1 MTYELSRI
9 VYVLLGLGSRWAAVV
24 YLYLQSLDN
33 WKSGTCYLLSCAL
46 AWPAPCAVGLGV
58 GAGSAARRGCVG
70 KREADAKGAK
80 AMLIAFAAWMI
91 VAASA
96 APVLTYR
103 FPRK

>member
-1 MTYELSRI
+1 MSYHVCLT
-9 VYVLLGLGSRWAAVV
+9 RWAVV
-24 YLYLQSLDN
+24 CVSLVYLQSLFAGY

-58 GAGSAARRGCVG
+58 GAGSASGRGCAG

-103 FPRK
+103 VPRK